1 MKKFAAFFAAAVL
14 AVTLAACIDRSG
26 VPDEL
31 TGTASMSTGLND
43 L

>member
-14 AVTLAACIDRSG
+14 AVTLAACINRTNVSDCLAETAG
-26 VPDEL
+26 V
-31 TGTASMSTGLND
+31 TAGITD

>member
-14 AVTLAACIDRSG
+14 AVTLAACIDRTD
-26 VPDEL
+26 VPDDLAE
-31 TGTASMSTGLND
+31 TASLTIGLSD

>member
-14 AVTLAACIDRSG
+14 AVTLFACADRTNLSEES
-26 VPDEL
+26 PD
-31 TGTASMSTGLND
+31 TAVVSAGITD

>member
-14 AVTLAACIDRSG
+14 AVTLAACIDKSNAS
-26 VPDEL
+26 DEL
-31 TGTASMSTGLND
+31 TETASLTTGLND